1 MFFQIRVAA
10 VVRSLNR
17 LTGVTP
23 GRLFQIATSRSAG
36 QPTISPAS
44 SFWLAKESNG
54 VAVVATER
62 LAPILFT

>member
-1 MFFQIRVAA
+1 
-10 VVRSLNR
+10 LNR